1 MKSRMKSM
9 MLACVALTS
18 VFFANCTDDALMEAS
33 ENYAGRPFEL
43 TVQQPSN
50 GSRLALGGENQ
61 LQTEWEAGDQL
72 VLVDKAGGKAPIY
85 LTCTLAE
92 GETASSAKFA
102 SESGVPSGD
111 YYVIYN
117 YNEKMAYSYKQFQ
130 TIEQI
135 NEKDELVLWADLNIP
150 ENTYSAN
157 VDLQHLYAMIRVEL
171 INMPES
177 KPWEGY
183 KVGVYSSKKGFP
195 MHRLFTNTGIVD
207 AEYGPD
213 PNSMN
218 SYNSTYFKS
227 NRKYHNICFGQ
238 YRGVEEKVTDE
249 HGMSY
254 TTYNWEK
261 AKSLS
266 ALILPADLSNEDI
279 FFYVLDESNYICYE
293 TKMANGI
300 NFKAGT
306 NYTIKLDLKNTEKTT
321 ETKLNEGQDYCRQ
334 IETAAQWRHAVY
346 RNNGSYEIIA
356 DIDFKDDYFF
366 PINAYRLKGNDHK
379 LSNINLDWSD
389 ENNVGLIKM
398 DAGNSGMGPAG
409 DSQSTILNLTL
420 ENVTFRGKNEVGA
433 LGGKNIVANKCS
445 VIGTSVISGQDCV
458 GGMVGY
464 NVSTYASMEM
474 VDLRMGQECT
484 ISGKNYVG
492 GILGRYTHDSSNSEF
507 YISSSRTMFK
517 SCKSEATVT
526 AAGDYVGGIF
536 GKIGGNTYNSYSSL
550 RMDNFAEKYTLSV
563 EKCINEG
570 AVTGVNYVGGIGGDF
585 AVSCYDNTIED
596 RVVLKES
603 YSEGNV
609 SGVQKVAGILGAT
622 RAAVN
627 TCYSIGEISASK
639 TEIGGIVGRIEGESM
654 YGNNNGRIANCYSLA
669 TLTVGSNN
677 GHIGGIVGN
686 AGGGMNLGSNIDNC
700 YYAAAPETYS
710 FGGIVGNSDGN
721 CKVTNCVTTLA
732 SLGLNLGS
740 HRVRNNVED
749 RDNDGL
755 PDWWNDTDGDGDSDN
770 DDLYTI
776 TNDIV
781 CEKSKASVTYILDNF
796 SVINEDEKYSTNLW
810 DTTAYPWKCV
820 KFASFEVDTDS
831 DDFDDETVTP

>member
-61 LQTEWEAGDQL
+61 LQTEWESGDQL
-72 VLVDKAGGKAPIY
+72 VLVNKAGGKAPIY

-177 KPWEGY
+177 KPWDGY
-183 KVGVYSSKKGFP
+183 KIGVYSSKKGFP
-195 MHRLFTNTGIVD
+195 MYRLFTNTGIVD

-218 SYNSTYFKS
+218 SYNDTYFAS

-238 YRGVEEKVTDE
+238 YRGVEEMVTDE
-249 HGMSY
+249 YGMSY
-254 TTYNWEK
+254 TTYDWEQ
-261 AKSLS
+261 AKGLS
-266 ALILPADLSNEDI
+266 ALILPADLRNEDI
-279 FFYVLDESNYICYE
+279 FFYVLDEFNDICYE

-306 NYTIKLDLKNTEKTT
+306 NYTIKLDLTNTEKTT
-321 ETKLNEGQDYCRQ
+321 ETKLNEAPDNYRQ
-334 IETAAQWRHAVY
+334 ISNVEQWRHAVY
-346 RNNGSYEIIA
+346 RNYGSYEITA

-366 PINAYRLKGNDHK
+366 PINADRLKGNDHK
-379 LSNINLDWSD
+379 LSNINLDWSA
-389 ENNVGLIKM
+389 ENNVGLIKT
-398 DAGNSGMGPAG
+398 DAGNSGMGAG
-409 DSQSTILNLTL
+409 LVNIQNITL
-420 ENVTFRGKNEVGA
+420 ENVTFKGKNEVGA
-433 LGGKNIVANKCS
+433 LGGKNVLANKCS
-445 VIGTSVISGQDCV
+445 VIGTSVISGEDYV
-458 GGMVGY
+458 GGMVGRNEY
-464 NVSTYASMEM
+464 NSYASIEM
-474 VDLRMGQECT
+474 VDLRVGQECT

-492 GILGRYTHDSSNSEF
+492 GILGRYMNGNYDSRF
-507 YISSSRTMFK
+507 YLNSSRTLLK

-526 AAGDYVGGIF
+526 ATGDYVGGIF
-536 GKIGGNTYNSYSSL
+536 GKIGGYQNDSYSSID
-550 RMDNFAEKYTLSV
+550 MMNYEEKYTLSV
-563 EKCINEG
+563 EKCVNEG

-585 AVSCYDNTIED
+585 AVICHDNTIED

-622 RAAVN
+622 RVAVN
-627 TCYSIGEISASK
+627 TCYSIGEISASE
-639 TEIGGIVGRIEGESM
+639 TEIGGVVGRIEGDGM
-654 YGNNNGRIANCYSLA
+654 MGNARIANCYSLA
-669 TLTVGSNN
+669 TLTVGNN

-686 AGGGMNLGSNIDNC
+686 AGGGLYGGSTIINC
-700 YYAAAPETYS
+700 YYAADPDTYK
-710 FGGIVGNSDGN
+710 FGGIVGNSDGY
-721 CKVTNCVTTLA
+721 CSVTNCVTTLA
-732 SLGLNLGS
+732 SLGLNLGNHQINTGADS
-740 HRVRNNVED
+740 
-749 RDNDGL
+749 
-755 PDWWNDTDGDGDSDN
+755 DGDGYPNWDWNNDGVWDN
-770 DDLYTI
+770 NDIWTNVADII
-776 TNDIV
+776 TN
-781 CEKSKASVTYILDNF
+781 SKISVPSILAEL
-796 SVINEDEKYSTNLW
+796 SVINADEKYSTNVW
-810 DTTAYPWKCV
+810 SGYQWNCV
-820 KFASFEVDTDS
+820 KFASFEVDTDA

>member
-50 GSRLALGGENQ
+50 GSRLALGGEKQ
-61 LQTEWEAGDQL
+61 LQTEWESGDQL
-72 VLVDKAGGKAPIY
+72 VLVNKAGGKAPIY

-117 YNEKMAYSYKQFQ
+117 YNEKMAYDYKQFQ

-177 KPWEGY
+177 KPWNGY
-183 KVGVYSSKKGFP
+183 QIGVYSSKKGFP
-195 MHRLFTNTGIVD
+195 MYRLFTNTGIVD
-207 AEYGPD
+207 AEYGLD
-213 PNSMN
+213 PNSMYSSN
-218 SYNSTYFKS
+218 YTYFAS

-238 YRGVEEKVTDE
+238 YRGVEEMVTDE

-254 TTYNWEK
+254 TTYDWEQ
-261 AKSLS
+261 AKGLS
-266 ALILPADLSNEDI
+266 ALILPADLRNEDI

-306 NYTIKLDLKNTEKTT
+306 NYTIKLDLSNTEKTKRT
-321 ETKLNEGQDYCRQ
+321 ELHENRTNDDYTYRQ
-334 IETAAQWRHAVY
+334 IGNAAEWRHAVY
-346 RNNGSYEIIA
+346 RNYGYYEIIA

-366 PINAYRLKGNDHK
+366 PINANRLKGNDHK
-379 LSNINLDWSD
+379 LSNINLDWSA
-389 ENNVGLIKM
+389 ENNVGLIKT
-398 DAGNSGMGPAG
+398 DAGNFGMG
-409 DSQSTILNLTL
+409 DSQSTIFNLTL

-445 VIGTSVISGQDCV
+445 VIGTSVISGEDYV
-458 GGMVGY
+458 GGMVGRNEYY
-464 NVSTYASMEM
+464 NYASASIEM
-474 VDLRMGQECT
+474 VDLRVGQECT

-492 GILGRYTHDSSNSEF
+492 GILGRYMNGYNDSQFNLE
-507 YISSSRTMFK
+507 SSRTLLK

-526 AAGDYVGGIF
+526 ATGDYVGGIF
-536 GKIGGNTYNSYSSL
+536 GKIGGNQNNSYSSIN
-550 RMDNFAEKYTLSV
+550 MMNYEEKYTLSV

-585 AVSCYDNTIED
+585 AVICHDNTIED

-627 TCYSIGEISASK
+627 TCYSIGEISASE
-639 TEIGGIVGRIEGESM
+639 TEIGGIVGRIEGDGM
-654 YGNNNGRIANCYSLA
+654 MGNARIANCYSLA
-669 TLTVGSNN
+669 TLSVGNN

-686 AGGGMNLGSNIDNC
+686 AGGGLYGGSTIINC
-700 YYAAAPETYS
+700 YYAADPDTYE
-710 FGGIVGNSDGN
+710 FGGIVGNSVGY
-721 CKVTNCVTTLA
+721 CSVTNCVTTLA
-732 SLGLNLGS
+732 SLGLNLGPHQINTGADS
-740 HRVRNNVED
+740 
-749 RDNDGL
+749 
-755 PDWWNDTDGDGDSDN
+755 DGDGYPNWDWNNDGVWDN
-770 DDLYTI
+770 NDIWTNAADII
-776 TNDIV
+776 TN
-781 CEKSKASVTYILDNF
+781 SKISVPSILAEL
-796 SVINEDEKYSTNLW
+796 SVINADEKYSTNVW
-810 DTTAYPWKCV
+810 SGYSWNCV

>member
-33 ENYAGRPFEL
+33 ENYARRPFEL

-61 LQTEWEAGDQL
+61 LQTEWESGDQL
-72 VLVDKAGGKAPIY
+72 VLVNKAGGKAPIY

-92 GETASSAKFA
+92 GETSSSAKFA
-102 SESGVPSGD
+102 SESGVPSGN

-177 KPWEGY
+177 KPWDGY
-183 KVGVYSSKKGFP
+183 KIGVYSSKKGFP

-213 PNSMN
+213 PNSMYSGN
-218 SYNSTYFKS
+218 WTYFNS

-238 YRGVEEKVTDE
+238 YRGVEERVTDE

-254 TTYNWEK
+254 TTYNWEQ
-261 AKSLS
+261 AKGLS
-266 ALILPADLSNEDI
+266 ALILPTDLSNEDI
-279 FFYVLDESNYICYE
+279 FFYVLDEYNYICYE

-306 NYTIKLDLKNTEKTT
+306 NYTIKLDLSNTEKTKRT
-321 ETKLNEGQDYCRQ
+321 ELHENRTNDGYTYYQ
-334 IETAAQWRHAVY
+334 IGNAAQWRHAVY
-346 RNNGSYEIIA
+346 RNNGSYEITA
-356 DIDFKDDYFF
+356 DIDFDDEYFF
-366 PINAYRLKGNDHK
+366 PINAYRLNGNNKK
-379 LSNINLDWSD
+379 LSNINLDWSA

-398 DAGNSGMGPAG
+398 DAGNSGMGTAG
-409 DSQSTILNLTL
+409 DSQSTIFNLTL

-445 VIGTSVISGQDCV
+445 VIGTSVISGQDYV

-570 AVTGVNYVGGIGGDF
+570 TVTGVNYVGGIGGDF

-627 TCYSIGEISASK
+627 TCYSIGEISASE
-639 TEIGGIVGRIEGESM
+639 TEIGGIVGRIEGDGM
-654 YGNNNGRIANCYSLA
+654 TGNARIANSYSLA
-669 TLTVGSNN
+669 TLTVGNN

-686 AGGGMNLGSNIDNC
+686 AGGGLYGGSTIINC
-700 YYAAAPETYS
+700 YYAADPDTYE
-710 FGGIVGNSDGN
+710 FGGIVGNSVGY
-721 CKVTNCVTTLA
+721 CSVTNCVTTLA
-732 SLGLNLGS
+732 SLGLNLGPHQINTGADS
-740 HRVRNNVED
+740 
-749 RDNDGL
+749 
-755 PDWWNDTDGDGDSDN
+755 DGDGYPNWDWNNDGVWDN
-770 DDLYTI
+770 NDIWTNAADII
-776 TNDIV
+776 TN
-781 CEKSKASVTYILDNF
+781 SKISVPSILAEL
-796 SVINEDEKYSTNLW
+796 SVINADEKYSTNLW
-810 DTTAYPWKCV
+810 SGYSWNCV
-820 KFASFEVDTDS
+820 KFASFEVDTDA
-831 DDFDDETVTP
+831 DDFDNETVTP

>member
-61 LQTEWEAGDQL
+61 LQTEWESGDQL
-72 VLVDKAGGKAPIY
+72 VLVNKAGGKAPIY

-177 KPWEGY
+177 KPWDGY
-183 KVGVYSSKKGFP
+183 KIGVYSSKKGFP

-213 PNSMN
+213 PNSMYSGN
-218 SYNSTYFKS
+218 WTYFNS

-238 YRGVEEKVTDE
+238 YRGVEEMVTDE

-254 TTYNWEK
+254 TTYDWEQ
-261 AKSLS
+261 AKGLS
-266 ALILPADLSNEDI
+266 ALILPADLRNEDI

-306 NYTIKLDLKNTEKTT
+306 NYTIKLDLSNTEKTKRT
-321 ETKLNEGQDYCRQ
+321 ELHENRTNDGYTYRQ
-334 IETAAQWRHAVY
+334 IGNAAEWRHAVY
-346 RNNGSYEIIA
+346 RNNGDYEIIA

-379 LSNINLDWSD
+379 LSNINLDWSA

-398 DAGNSGMGPAG
+398 DAGNSGMGTAAG
-409 DSQSTILNLTL
+409 YELVNIQNLTL
-420 ENVTFRGKNEVGA
+420 ENVTFKGKNEVGA
-433 LGGKNIVANKCS
+433 LGGKNVLANKCS
-445 VIGTSVISGQDCV
+445 VIGTSVISGEDYV
-458 GGMVGY
+458 GGMVGRNEY
-464 NVSTYASMEM
+464 YSYASIEM
-474 VDLRMGQECT
+474 VDLRVGQECT

-492 GILGRYTHDSSNSEF
+492 GILGRYTNGNNDSQF
-507 YISSSRTMFK
+507 YLESSRTLLK

-526 AAGDYVGGIF
+526 ATGDYVGGIF
-536 GKIGGNTYNSYSSL
+536 GKIGGNQNNSYSSIN
-550 RMDNFAEKYTLSV
+550 MMNYEEKYTLSV

-585 AVSCYDNTIED
+585 AVICHDNTMED

-622 RAAVN
+622 RVAVN
-627 TCYSIGEISASK
+627 TCYSIGEISASE
-639 TEIGGIVGRIEGESM
+639 TEIGGIVGRIEGDGM
-654 YGNNNGRIANCYSLA
+654 TGNARIANCYSLA
-669 TLTVGSNN
+669 TLTVGNN

-686 AGGGMNLGSNIDNC
+686 AGGGMYGGSTIINC
-700 YYAAAPETYS
+700 YYAADPDTYK
-710 FGGIVGNSDGN
+710 FGGIVGNSDGY
-721 CKVTNCVTTLA
+721 CSVTNCVTTLA
-732 SLGLNLGS
+732 SLGLNLGNHQINTGADS
-740 HRVRNNVED
+740 
-749 RDNDGL
+749 
-755 PDWWNDTDGDGDSDN
+755 DGDGYPNWDWNNDGVWDN
-770 DDLYTI
+770 NDIWTNVADII
-776 TNDIV
+776 TN
-781 CEKSKASVTYILDNF
+781 SKISVPSILAEL
-796 SVINEDEKYSTNLW
+796 SVINADEKYSTNVW
-810 DTTAYPWKCV
+810 SGYQWNCV
-820 KFASFEVDTDS
+820 KFASFEVDTDA